1 MKKCHLAPHMNVI
14 STTIMKFNITTSD
27 AQFEIVGK
35 QKSACI
41 QNIKKIV
48 ELKSLTYYLYSF
60 YFQK

>member
-1 MKKCHLAPHMNVI
+1 MARHMNVI
-14 STTIMKFNITTSD
+14 NTTIMKFNITTSD
-27 AQFEIVGK
+27 VQFKIVEK

-41 QNIKKIV
+41 QNIKKKIV